1 MTEAEIIQRLRK
13 VISPYVEDKA
23 SLEQVKADT
32 DFINDLNI
40 NSANLVDII
49 LDTEDEFDIEIDD
62 DSAEKML
69 TVKEAVKVI
78 QHQLKDKK

>member
-1 MTEAEIIQRLRK
+1 MTEEEIIQRLRK
-13 VISPYVEDKA
+13 VIAPYVEDKT
-23 SLEQVKADT
+23 SLNQVKADT

-62 DSAEKML
+62 DSAEQML
-69 TVKEAVKVI
+69 TVKEAVKII
-78 QHQLKDKK
+78 QQQIRNKS